1 MKKIIIFFPSI
12 ESAGVEKNFYYLVNY
27 FSNKFEKITVITAS
41 NIKKKEFSKK
51 ISFLKPK
58 SLFWSNKSRLIQ
70 SIVCFFLALKFLKKN
85 ILILSFQSNIFAIIL
100 SMILKSKI
108 IIRLNTSPEKYID
121 SSIKKFFFSFFYKF
135 SDEIIVNS
143 FDFKK
148 NFKRILKLN
157 SQTIYN
163 PIILTKKNK
172 NKKIIFFNNF
182 RYLKIL
188 SIGRLT
194 DQKDQITLI
203 RALNI
208 LKNEKLKFRLY
219 LIGQGYNYNKISKYI
234 ESHNLKKNIKLA
246 GFKKNAYNYMNSADL
261 FILSSKY
268 EGLPNVLLEAQ
279 YLGVPIISSNC
290 PTGPKEIL
298 LNGKAGTLFKTGNH
312 FELAKKIKF
321 FVKRK
326 SLFIK
331 KVKFAKNFLY
341 RFDNK
346 IIKEKYYKILLK
358 HLN

>member
-1 MKKIIIFFPSI
+1 
-12 ESAGVEKNFYYLVNY
+12 
-27 FSNKFEKITVITAS
+27 
-41 NIKKKEFSKK
+41 
-51 ISFLKPK
+51 
-58 SLFWSNKSRLIQ
+58 
-70 SIVCFFLALKFLKKN
+70 
-85 ILILSFQSNIFAIIL
+85 
-100 SMILKSKI
+100 MILKSKI

-163 PIILTKKNK
+163 PVILTKKNK

-321 FVKRK
+321 FVQRK

-346 IIKEKYYKILLK
+346 TIKEKYYKILLK